1 LSISQKSLSAAYAFS
16 VCPRVVSVHTR
27 SRVRPYDR
35 EPISAH
41 PAYDVSPDGQR
52 FLMLKTVVPGA
63 PTRSLQVVF
72 GWLGEV
78 IRQVPP
84 G

>member
-41 PAYDVSPDGQR
+41 PTYDVSPDGQR
-52 FLMLKTVVPGA
+52 FLMVQIVVAAA
-63 PTRSLQVVF
+63 PTRRLF
-72 GWLGEV
+72 GWLEDV
-78 IRQVPP
+78 RRQVPP